1 MLLQIMEEGKLTD
14 SFGRRVDFRNT
25 ILIMTSNIGA
35 DIIKNQ
41 AGLGFRK
48 KTAEASYEQTKDT
61 LMKEIE
67 RHFRPEFLN
76 RVDDTIV
83 FRQLTRDDL
92 KDIVDIELEKIRQ
105 RLRSQG
111 LVLELN
117 DEAKE
122 LIIDK
127 GYDPDFGARPLR
139 RALEHLIEDHISE
152 ELLRGSYKGKDLI
165 RVSVKEDHLY
175 FEGAT
180 REKAEEEQEET
191 PVELPGGT

>member
-1 MLLQIMEEGKLTD
+1 MLLQIMEEGNLTA
-14 SFGRRVDFRNT
+14 SFGRKVDFRNT
-25 ILIMTSNIGA
+25 VLIMTSNIGS

-48 KTAEASYEQTKDT
+48 KTSEASYEQTKEA
-61 LMKEIE
+61 LMKEVE

-76 RVDDTIV
+76 RVDDTIM

-92 KDIVDIELEKIRQ
+92 KAIVDIELAKVRG
-105 RLRSQG
+105 RLKAQG
-111 LVLELN
+111 LELVLT

-122 LIIDK
+122 HIIDK

-152 ELLRGSYKGKDLI
+152 ELLRGAYKGKDTI
-165 RVSVKEDHLY
+165 TVSVKEDHLY
-175 FEGAT
+175 FESSASGSE
-180 REKAEEEQEET
+180 EKK
-191 PVELPGGT
+191 VGVHNGT